1 MIQGIGIDIIEI
13 DRFSHWH
20 TFQSAQLQ
28 RIFSI
33 AEIAYC
39 LEHQKHSAARFAVR
53 FAAREA
59 FYKAIQTAYPTISLP
74 FLTTCRSIYI
84 THNHQG
90 VPQLSINWELLC
102 AIHAPIAPLSCHIS
116 LSHSHTT
123 ATAIVILEKI

>member
-13 DRFSHWH
+13 DRFTHWH

-39 LEHQKHSAARFAVR
+39 LEYEKLSAERFAVR

-59 FYKAIQTAYPTISLP
+59 FYKAIQAAYPKTSLS
-74 FLTTCRSIYI
+74 FLTSCRAVYLA
-84 THNHQG
+84 HNQQG
-90 VPQLSINWELLC
+90 IPQLSINWELLS
-102 AIHAPIAPLSCHIS
+102 ARTSPIRPLISHVS
-116 LSHSHTT
+116 LSHSRTI
-123 ATAIVILEKI
+123 ATAIVVLES

>member
-39 LEHQKHSAARFAVR
+39 LEHQKLSAARFAVR

-59 FYKAIQTAYPTISLP
+59 FYKAIQAAYPKIPLS
-74 FLTTCRSIYI
+74 FLTTCRSVYI
-84 THNHQG
+84 IRNHQG
-90 VPQLSINWELLC
+90 TPQLSINWELLF
-102 AIHAPIAPLSCHIS
+102 AAHGSIEPLTCYIS
-116 LSHSHTT
+116 LSHSRTT